1 MTDHFANIS
10 SQNVRP
16 SLGWWVIYT
25 RHQHEKAVA
34 DMLAAK
40 GMEVYLPVYETIRR
54 WKDRNKRLVLP
65 LFPSYLFVR
74 EMAGGRLAT
83 ASTPGV
89 HAILTRGNS
98 LSVIPAEEM
107 KAIQRAL
114 AEPSRVEPHPFL
126 QCGERVRVSRG
137 AMEGI
142 EGILVRKK
150 NLYRLVILV
159 EMISQAASVEVEAS
173 DVEPVRL
180 RKPPATYPYDSA
192 QFSWHGQFSARTAAA
207 GFRSERRI

>member
-1 MTDHFANIS
+1 MTDHFANVFPS
-10 SQNVRP
+10 NVRP
-16 SLGWWVIYT
+16 SLGWWVVYT
-25 RHQHEKAVA
+25 RHQHEKSVA

-40 GMEVYLPVYETIRR
+40 GLEVYLPVYETIRR

-65 LFPSYLFVR
+65 LFPSYLFVK

-89 HAILTRGNS
+89 HNILTRGNS

-107 KAIQRAL
+107 NAIQRAL

-126 QCGERVRVSRG
+126 QCGERVRVTRG
-137 AMEGI
+137 ALEGV

-150 NLYRLVILV
+150 NLCRLVILV
-159 EMISQAASVEVEAS
+159 EMISQAAAVEVEGS
-173 DVEPVRL
+173 DVEPVKL
-180 RKPPATYPYDSA
+180 RKPPATHTLDPA
-192 QFSWHGQFSARTAAA
+192 QLSWHGQLSSVAAA